1 MALGEGVGVVA
12 ILGVYTPDTR
22 GAVEGVSFA
31 AGLVAKHG
39 GDEVLLRVTK
49 GDEVAVGRRGRTAE
63 GGRSTP

>member
-12 ILGVYTPDTR
+12 ILGVHTPDTR

-31 AGLVAKHG
+31 AGLVAEHS

-49 GDEVAVGRRGRTAE
+49 GDEV
-63 GGRSTP
+63 